1 MTIGKMHPSLY
12 ANHKMALK
20 IDLDIANEGDIAI
33 GDAVVVRIHNIEYS
47 DHFLGADQPHTSNIS
62 TGTIVRVLFG
72 DEFDENIYTDEI

>member
-1 MTIGKMHPSLY
+1 
-12 ANHKMALK
+12 MALK
-20 IDLDIANEGDIAI
+20 IHSDIANEGNIAI

-47 DHFLGADQPHTSNIS
+47 DHFLGADQHHTSNIS

>member
-1 MTIGKMHPSLY
+1 MILITFTGIHYHNMV
-12 ANHKMALK
+12 
-20 IDLDIANEGDIAI
+20 IFDLDIANEGDINI

>member
-1 MTIGKMHPSLY
+1 MT
-12 ANHKMALK
+12 LK
-20 IDLDIANEGDIAI
+20 IHSDIANEGNIAI